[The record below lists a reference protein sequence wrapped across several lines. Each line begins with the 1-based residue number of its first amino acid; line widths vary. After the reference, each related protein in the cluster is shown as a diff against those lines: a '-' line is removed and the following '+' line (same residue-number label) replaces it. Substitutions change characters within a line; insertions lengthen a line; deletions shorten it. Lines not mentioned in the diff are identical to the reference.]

1 MEEPDAGSPALSEL
15 VQGERVRA
23 AGSDA
28 RSSGKS
34 AVRSVGSVLVPIST
48 ALLMPARTTVA
59 MADPRA
65 WSLVL
70 QSPFSQA
77 RGRAFERLA
86 RFGDRRLQT
95 CRSGP
100 FTSPLAPCSVDA
112 ATSVSLARMESIRG
126 ERTVNEQREC

>member
-34 AVRSVGSVLVPIST
+34 AVRSVGRVLVPIST

-59 MADPRA
+59 MATPRA

-86 RFGDRRLQT
+86 RLATADSKLA
-95 CRSGP
+95 GP
-100 FTSPLAPCSVDA
+100 GHL
-112 ATSVSLARMESIRG
+112 
-126 ERTVNEQREC
+126 